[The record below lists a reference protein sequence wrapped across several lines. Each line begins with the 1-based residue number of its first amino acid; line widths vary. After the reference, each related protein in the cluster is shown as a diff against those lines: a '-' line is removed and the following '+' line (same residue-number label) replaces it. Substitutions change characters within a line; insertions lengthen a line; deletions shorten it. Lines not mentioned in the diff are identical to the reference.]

1 MGINGLGINGVTY
14 GVPPEPKRNLDDGNG
29 DMEIRMLDLRDDLD
43 ELTETVHKQWV
54 QFSEDDLK
62 IKKEFSERCGKIL
75 TLVIANMVVT
85 GGLICS
91 MIAMLIR

>member
-1 MGINGLGINGVTY
+1 MGKNGITY
-14 GVPPEPKRNLDDGNG
+14 DVPDEPKYDHENGNG

-43 ELTETVHKQWV
+43 ELTETMHNQWM

-62 IKKEFSERCGKIL
+62 MEKEFSERCGKML
-75 TLVIANMVVT
+75 SLVIANMVVT